1 VFGVPTLLQPAA
13 HALLL
18 ALEDVETAAS
28 SLSAEQLWQ
37 RPGGAASAG
46 FHRLHLAGST
56 DRLLTYA
63 RDQTL
68 SEAPRAALASEK
80 TSEASGLPA
89 DALLDAWRATVD
101 RALQQLA
108 ATSEEHA
115 QRHAGQLVTTAKIV
129 RGLG

>member
-1 VFGVPTLLQPAA
+1 MEPWLRGPVFGVPTLLQPAA

-63 RDQTL
+63 RDQTCRRRR
-68 SEAPRAALASEK
+68 APRWLRRRHRKCLGSQRMRSW
-80 TSEASGLPA
+80 TPGVLRSTGLCNNSPR
-89 DALLDAWRATVD
+89 LPKNT
-101 RALQQLA
+101 
-108 ATSEEHA
+108 
-115 QRHAGQLVTTAKIV
+115 
-129 RGLG
+129 LGVMPDSW